1 MRWIKLI
8 SINLCVLAVL
18 LLLLEGGARLVW
30 TLKTC
35 MAGKCDSN
43 RLKHLAVR
51 ELPSDV
57 NINFIEKN
65 NRLGY
70 IPTPGFNRIINFRHW
85 PHVKVSIDENGYRN
99 NDNDTIDT
107 HSILAIGDSFTFGDQ
122 VSNRDTWPSCLER
135 SLNKGITNAGVSGY
149 GAAQAVK
156 RADIILKTNHYDTVI
171 LSVLLNDDFHRDQLD
186 YFSGFPRPAV
196 ITNHNMIEWASLSSL
211 NVQGSKRNPAPLSPS
226 LTILRY
232 AWLNS
237 IIAATLIDRI
247 SAMQGISI
255 DWTGRRLTRKHP
267 DAAPIDS
274 IIDFTFEKLSHLP
287 VTEKYVLFQY
297 SQGDLSNPEIE
308 KMRHMV
314 ANAARHRHINVLDS
328 FDALKAATEEPHHPI
343 WDGHHTAY
351 GNQLVCQFVASNI
364 KSR

>member
-1 MRWIKLI
+1 MNWIKLI
-8 SINLCVLAVL
+8 SINLCVLIIL
-18 LLLLEGGARLVW
+18 LLFLEVGARLVW

-35 MAGKCDSN
+35 ITGECDSS
-43 RLKHLAVR
+43 RLRHLAVR
-51 ELPSDV
+51 ELPEDI
-57 NINFIEKN
+57 NIDFIETN
-65 NRLGY
+65 NQLGY
-70 IPTPGFNRIINFRHW
+70 IPTPGFNQIVNFRHW
-85 PHVKVSIDENGYRN
+85 PQIKVSIDENGYRK
-99 NDNDTIDT
+99 NDNDAIYT
-107 HSILAIGDSFTFGDQ
+107 HSILVVGDSFTFGDQ
-122 VSNRDTWPSCLER
+122 VSNHDTWPSCLER
-135 SLNKGITNAGVSGY
+135 NLNKGITNAGVSGY

-156 RADIILKTNHYDTVI
+156 RADSILKTNHYDTVI
-171 LSVLLNDDFHRDQLD
+171 LSVFLSDDFHRDQLD

-211 NVQGSKRNPAPLSPS
+211 NAQGSKWTPAPLSPS

-267 DAAPIDS
+267 DAAPINS
-274 IIDFTFEKLSHLP
+274 IIDFTFEKLSRLP

-297 SQGDLSNPEIE
+297 SQGDLFNPEIE
-308 KMRHMV
+308 KIRHM
-314 ANAARHRHINVLDS
+314 ATNAAQHRHINILDS
-328 FDALKAATEEPHHPI
+328 FDDLKAATKKSSIPI

-351 GNQLVCQFVASNI
+351 GNQLVCQFVVSNI